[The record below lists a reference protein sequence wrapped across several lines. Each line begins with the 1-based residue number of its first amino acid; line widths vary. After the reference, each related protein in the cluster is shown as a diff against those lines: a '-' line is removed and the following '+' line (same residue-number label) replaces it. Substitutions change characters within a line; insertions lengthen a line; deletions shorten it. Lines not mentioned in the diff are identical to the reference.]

1 MSESFEV
8 QNGEVTLVGD
18 HWAAEGERRG
28 TVVLLHGGA
37 QRRFSWHRT
46 GERLARHGWDAYA
59 FDARGHGD
67 SSWAPDG
74 DYSGDASVADLGAVV
89 AHVGEAPVL
98 VGASMGGMTS
108 LQAVAAG
115 PAFARALVMVD
126 VVARMEPTGTARI
139 LEFMSGAPDGF
150 GSLEEA
156 ADAIAAYNPH
166 RARPSSLE
174 GLKKNLRQR
183 ENGRWYWHW
192 DPAMLGDMRGG
203 ERRRD
208 PDFLERAAR
217 SIAIPTLLV
226 RGGSSDVVSEEGLAH
241 MRALVPHAEVAEVAK
256 TGHMIA
262 GDDNDV
268 FTERLTDFLAR
279 V

>member
-1 MSESFEV
+1 MIERFDV
-8 QNGEVTLVGD
+8 RNGEVDLVGD
-18 HWAAEGERRG
+18 RWAAEGPRRG
-28 TVVLLHGGA
+28 AVVLLHGGA
-37 QRRFSWHRT
+37 QRRYSWHRT

-67 SSWAPDG
+67 SGWAPDG
-74 DYSGDASVADLGAVV
+74 DYSGDASVADLRTVV
-89 AHVGEAPVL
+89 SHIGESPVL

-108 LQAVAAG
+108 LQALAED
-115 PAFARALVMVD
+115 PTLARGLVMVD

-156 ADAIAAYNPH
+156 AEAIAAYNPH
-166 RARPSSLE
+166 RARPSSLD
-174 GLKKNLRQR
+174 GLRKNLRQR

-208 PDFLERAAR
+208 PGRLEEAAR
-217 SIAIPTLLV
+217 RIAVPTLLV
-226 RGGSSDVVSEEGLAH
+226 RGGSSDVVSEEGMAH
-241 MRALVPHAEVAEVAK
+241 MRSLVPHAEVVEVAK

-268 FTERLTDFLAR
+268 FTERLTDFLDR
-279 V
+279 I